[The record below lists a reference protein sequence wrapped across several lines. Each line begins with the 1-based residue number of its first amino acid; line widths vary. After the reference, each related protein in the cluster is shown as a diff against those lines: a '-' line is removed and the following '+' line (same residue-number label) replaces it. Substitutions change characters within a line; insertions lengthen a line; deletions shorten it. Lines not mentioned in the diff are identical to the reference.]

1 MSTNPPLLSRGA
13 YFIAFLDNQLVGCG
27 ALRPLDEIT
36 AEVMYDVC
44 SARRTN
50 VGRAL
55 LAHLERTAAD
65 LGFKVMRLETGNR
78 QLPAMMLYE
87 AYGFARIPPFGDYM
101 NDATSVCY
109 EKPVC
114 TNLLSRLGGITGRAR
129 MNNEPRETKR

>member
-1 MSTNPPLLSRGA
+1 MRQPRIRIEPADPQVLKPCRFFEKPQLEARYLYLEFIDSNAPMSTNPPLLSRGA

-65 LGFKVMRLETGNR
+65 LGSK
-78 QLPAMMLYE
+78 
-87 AYGFARIPPFGDYM
+87 
-101 NDATSVCY
+101 
-109 EKPVC
+109 
-114 TNLLSRLGGITGRAR
+114 
-129 MNNEPRETKR
+129 